1 MKQTKEMNVN
11 SEEMTGITSLGTY
24 SSADF
29 SDSYEVS
36 PSHLLLENSSYSNAV
51 NNAMNKHYSE
61 LREKTT
67 IHQEWNKKFRDL
79 FVTKNTKLL
88 EFLTCKLRKH
98 PVLNSAEHFFQL
110 FQNPIHFNK
119 SMKEIVLDIS
129 GSSGSSELNRKME
142 EKGFQSIEKF
152 IEQGNYILD
161 EYKLS
166 IDKILDKEKL
176 LKMKLDSLDSM
187 NNRIKN
193 IASID
198 NNEHYPELMGTIE
211 KYIGKIFENNM
222 IEADYT
228 DVINEYK
235 QFISLREILR
245 VIRRVDIIEKEPLCG
260 ICFDNSITHAF
271 VPCGHTFCSVCMKR
285 QALTCSVCR
294 TGVRDMVKI
303 YFS

>member
-142 EKGFQSIEKF
+142 ERDF
-152 IEQGNYILD
+152 N
-161 EYKLS
+161 
-166 IDKILDKEKL
+166 L
-176 LKMKLDSLDSM
+176 LKNLLNKVTIYWTNISYLL
-187 NNRIKN
+187 IKF
-193 IASID
+193 SIKK
-198 NNEHYPELMGTIE
+198 N
-211 KYIGKIFENNM
+211 
-222 IEADYT
+222 
-228 DVINEYK
+228 
-235 QFISLREILR
+235 
-245 VIRRVDIIEKEPLCG
+245 C
-260 ICFDNSITHAF
+260 
-271 VPCGHTFCSVCMKR
+271 
-285 QALTCSVCR
+285 
-294 TGVRDMVKI
+294 
-303 YFS
+303 